1 MFSYLLS
8 PACHMPTEW
17 KELARRPQLTA
28 ESLASSVVADVEM
41 CAVML
46 NDTAANCYAPPSCIK
61 ARPPHTGR
69 LCGAFCGAFRL
80 HLAHSNLLRNSHI
93 NPYMCFFQ
101 IICQLETHVVIF
113 ILT

>member
-17 KELARRPQLTA
+17 TELARRPQLTT

-46 NDTAANCYAPPSCIK
+46 NDTGANC
-61 ARPPHTGR
+61 
-69 LCGAFCGAFRL
+69 
-80 HLAHSNLLRNSHI
+80 
-93 NPYMCFFQ
+93 
-101 IICQLETHVVIF
+101 
-113 ILT
+113 